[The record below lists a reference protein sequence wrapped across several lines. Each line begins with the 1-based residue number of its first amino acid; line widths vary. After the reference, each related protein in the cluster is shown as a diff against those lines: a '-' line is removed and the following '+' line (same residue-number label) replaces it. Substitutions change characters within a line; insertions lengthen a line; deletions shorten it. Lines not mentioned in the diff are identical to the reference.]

1 MNSRQMSYSVATGIG
16 YSFIITI
23 IMFITSLVVKLFYP
37 PSNLL
42 LISPILALF
51 VIPAEGIVEI
61 VVLAILVIFSYPV
74 RTSVEKESFLSIRT
88 LAIYAGIGYL
98 VLSLM
103 PYAFKVPYPQ
113 TYIGLVIAFNVI
125 NGAIAGLA
133 VSLVR
138 GK

>member
-1 MNSRQMSYSVATGIG
+1 
-16 YSFIITI
+16 
-23 IMFITSLVVKLFYP
+23 MFITSLVVKLFYP